1 GRYAFQ
7 QQPNIGG
14 WNIARFAETLIPLI
28 DEDEEK
34 AVELAQET
42 ISAYGP
48 TYYKYWLRGMR
59 EKGGFSVEKEEDSQ
73 LIEALLDIMK
83 REKMDYT
90 TTFIDLTLELD
101 GKECTATS
109 EVFRSWRQRWKKRLE
124 EEERSTEDIYQQMK
138 RVNPAIIP
146 RND

>member
-1 GRYAFQ
+1 TVFSSIDLDGRYSFRE
-7 QQPNIGG
+7 QPNIGS

-34 AVELAQET
+34 AVERAQET
-42 ISAYGP
+42 IGEYGP
-48 TYYKYWLRGMR
+48 TYYSYWLTGMR
-59 EKGGFSVEKEEDSQ
+59 EKLGFSKEKEEDSS
-73 LIEALLDIMK
+73 LIEALLDIME

-109 EVFRSWRQRWKKRLE
+109 EVFRSWVERWKKRL
-124 EEERSTEDIYQQMK
+124 
-138 RVNPAIIP
+138 
-146 RND
+146 